1 MLSRAIVGYNV
12 FVGYSKNQQK
22 AFYLMIALE
31 SMKLLVIKCFYS
43 KFLPVLN
50 ISLHK
55 YFILIPTCYF
65 ITQQV

>member
-31 SMKLLVIKCFYS
+31 SMKLFSNKVFLSKILTSFEYFVALV
-43 KFLPVLN
+43 L
-50 ISLHK
+50 
-55 YFILIPTCYF
+55 FI
-65 ITQQV
+65 